1 MSTMTSLGADI
12 RAASTGSRI
21 RAILSGLVGNIL
33 EWYDFAVYAFLVPV
47 LSKLFFAE
55 KNQTIAVLLTLAV
68 FGSGFVARPLGALL
82 FGHLGDKYGRR
93 VALSAV
99 MIAMGLSTF
108 CMGLLPT
115 YQTVGMLAPTLLVVL
130 RLLQG
135 LSSGG
140 EWGGSASFVVEY
152 APPGRRGLFGSLHLT
167 GVAAG
172 FLLGAAIVAILN
184 ALGSPDAML
193 GGLWR
198 VPLFFGVV
206 VAAVGFFIRLGMDE
220 TPSFAAAAEKGEVVA
235 APIKMALTE
244 NIGAI
249 VNVFGITVFHAISSW
264 VFLVYIVTYL
274 STVAKLP
281 FGAALNINLWGLAV
295 TVVAAPLS
303 GLLSDRFGRK
313 PLLIASTVLTIVCII
328 PVFKAFNSGDYYTA
342 LIAHCFMTAILC
354 LYFGPLPATLVEL
367 FPTNVRY
374 SGLSIAYN
382 FAHAIL
388 GGFAPLIAQSLA
400 VATGDPIS
408 STYYVIAGAVCSL
421 LVLLRVKETAFAPL
435 R

>member
-1 MSTMTSLGADI
+1 MSIATPIAAPVSTS
-12 RAASTGSRI
+12 SRV
-21 RAILSGLVGNIL
+21 RAILAGLVGNVL
-33 EWYDFAVYAFLVPV
+33 EWYDFAIYAFLVPV
-47 LSKLFFAE
+47 LSKLFFSD

-82 FGHLGDKYGRR
+82 FGHFGDKYGRR
-93 VALSAV
+93 MSLSAV

-115 YQTVGMLAPTLLVVL
+115 YESVGILAPILLVAL

-152 APPGRRGLFGSLHLT
+152 APEGKRGFFGSLHMT

-172 FLLGAAIVAILN
+172 FLLGAGVVTLLN
-184 ALGSPDAML
+184 AIGTPDVML
-193 GGLWR
+193 AWMWR
-198 VPLFFGVV
+198 VPLFLGVL
-206 VAAVGFFIRLGMDE
+206 VAAVGFFIRIGMEE
-220 TPSFAAAAEKGEVVA
+220 TPSFATAAAQGEVVQ
-235 APIKMALTE
+235 APIKQAFTE
-244 NIGAI
+244 NLNDI

-281 FGAALNINLWGLAV
+281 FASALNINLWGLVV
-295 TVVAAPLS
+295 TVIVAPIT
-303 GLLSDRFGRK
+303 GFLSDRFGRK
-313 PLLIASTVLTIVCII
+313 SLMIASCILTIICII
-328 PVFKAFNSGDYYTA
+328 PAFKAFNSGDYYSA
-342 LIAHCFMTAILC
+342 LYAHCGMVAILC
-354 LYFGPLPATLVEL
+354 LYYGPLPATLVEL

-388 GGFAPLIAQSLA
+388 GGFAPFIAQYLA
-400 VATGDPIS
+400 VTTGDPIS
-408 STYYVIAGAVCSL
+408 STYYVIAGAVVSL

-435 R
+435 K